1 MSPYSPLGDAV
12 RQPALFTRQADALLR
27 EASRTGQVQ
36 AAFGAVERALE
47 NSFEAALH
55 AALQPSPARGAPPV
69 AAAGAAGPVGVAGLP
84 AAPVEALAASSEP
97 GASPAAPAMWGAG
110 AEALGGL
117 APSTAAASALETRE
131 LAPWRSAIAEAAD
144 RHGVP
149 AWLVA
154 NVVRQESG
162 GNAQATSAS
171 GAMGLMQLMPGTAAE
186 LGVKAPYDGRQ
197 NLDGGVRY
205 LARMIAMF
213 DGDLTRAV
221 AADNAGPGYVAR

>member
-1 MSPYSPLGDAV
+1 
-12 RQPALFTRQADALLR
+12 
-27 EASRTGQVQ
+27 
-36 AAFGAVERALE
+36 
-47 NSFEAALH
+47 
-55 AALQPSPARGAPPV
+55 
-69 AAAGAAGPVGVAGLP
+69 
-84 AAPVEALAASSEP
+84 
-97 GASPAAPAMWGAG
+97 
-110 AEALGGL
+110 L